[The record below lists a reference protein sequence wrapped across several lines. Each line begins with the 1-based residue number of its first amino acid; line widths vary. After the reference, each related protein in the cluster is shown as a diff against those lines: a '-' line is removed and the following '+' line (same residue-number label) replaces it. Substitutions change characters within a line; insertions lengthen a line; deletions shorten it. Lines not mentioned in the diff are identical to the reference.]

1 MNPTDLI
8 NQILQRNPELAF
20 IALLVVVATGGIILY
35 LLIDRLLEYMQY
47 RKIVKHPEYIK
58 AIAEREEKR
67 AKIRFTPPNLVPKK
81 VKVLVLRED
90 QILEDV
96 CRTDGETIRCP
107 KLQRMFTIPPDYRP
121 YIHLIGGKKIM
132 VTFMFDEK
140 NNGIKVK
147 INEHGA
153 EAEKIKIDPGFQER
167 IVGKR
172 IFEHV
177 FRRFAGMDW
186 ASFIAGIGIGAF
198 ALVLI
203 VFFILPLLGYP
214 ISIGRQPVEVIV
226 QQPAVNQSILPP
238 PGNFTLG
245 G

>member
-58 AIAEREEKR
+58 ALAEREEKR
-67 AKIRFTPPNLVPKK
+67 ARIKFTPPNLVPKK

-96 CRTDGETIRCP
+96 CRTDGEIIRCP

-132 VTFMFDEK
+132 VTFLFDEK

-147 INEHGA
+147 INEQGA
-153 EAEKIKIDPGFQER
+153 EAEKIRIDPGFQER

-186 ASFIAGIGIGAF
+186 ASFVAGIGIGAF

-214 ISIGRQPVEVIV
+214 VSIGKQPVEVIV
-226 QQPAVNQSILPP
+226 QQPPVNQSILPP
-238 PGNFTLG
+238 PGNFTIG
-245 G
+245 

>member
-1 MNPTDLI
+1 MSPADLI
-8 NQILQRNPELAF
+8 NQVIQSRPELAF
-20 IALLVVVATGGIILY
+20 ILVITVIIMSGLFLY
-35 LLIDRLLEYMQY
+35 LLIDRLLEYIQF

-58 AIAEREEKR
+58 ALAEREEKR
-67 AKIRFTPPNLVPKK
+67 AKIKYITPNLVPRK

-90 QILEDV
+90 QILEDI

-107 KLQRMFTIPPDYRP
+107 KLQKMFTIPPDYRP

-132 VTFMFDEK
+132 ITFIFDEK
-140 NNGIKVK
+140 NNGLRIKL
-147 INEHGA
+147 NEEGA
-153 EAEKIKIDPGFQER
+153 ETERVRIDPGFQER

-186 ASFIAGIGIGAF
+186 ASFVAGVGLGAF

-214 ISIGRQPVEVIV
+214 ITIGRQPVEVILH
-226 QQPAVNQSILPP
+226 QPINQTEVLPP

-245 G
+245 